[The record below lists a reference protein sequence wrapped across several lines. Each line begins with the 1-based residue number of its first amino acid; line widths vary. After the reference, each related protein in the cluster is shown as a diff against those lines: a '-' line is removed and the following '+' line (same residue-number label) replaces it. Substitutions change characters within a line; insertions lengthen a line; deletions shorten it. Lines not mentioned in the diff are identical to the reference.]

1 MLKKIKIF
9 ALCAATLSLP
19 LFFSCTSSNDSIR
32 TDKSELLNSR
42 IQMAVILPLSGKN
55 AEAAADVL
63 SGLKIG
69 VETVNNSG
77 GINGKQV
84 ELSILDSSNPEFAFV
99 ETFNSLYDRGI
110 RHFHIGFT
118 QETALKFDFMKEKED
133 CFFNFLCAYPPAVVS
148 MKGNAVRIFLNG
160 AQEADLMASK
170 VDRSDGRVK
179 HLIAMSVDDF
189 YGKSCGDY
197 LAFNLKLEKTKYYS
211 DVFGQNEK
219 DFGVFSLQISRLLGE
234 YVFYTGYG
242 KELPAFIKS
251 LGDSKQTCTVIAS
264 CGFYLDNVIVP
275 RGINFYRI
283 ETLFQQGK
291 ISNPEHSRF
300 VNASK
305 KYNLAPTWMSACGY
319 DSAIYTARAAAE
331 AGLNPKAMASWFKN
345 KKLDGAMG
353 TMIFDSAAD
362 STSQIE
368 LIQKF

>member
-179 HLIAMSVDDF
+179 HLIAMSPPDF
-189 YGKSCGDY
+189 QIAGRICVLHRIRQGITRLHKKSRRFQADLYGYRELRILSGQR
-197 LAFNLKLEKTKYYS
+197 NRPQGNKLL
-211 DVFGQNEK
+211 QNRNFVPTGK
-219 DFGVFSLQISRLLGE
+219 DFKSGTQPLCQR
-234 YVFYTGYG
+234 
-242 KELPAFIKS
+242 IK
-251 LGDSKQTCTVIAS
+251 KV
-264 CGFYLDNVIVP
+264 
-275 RGINFYRI
+275 
-283 ETLFQQGK
+283 
-291 ISNPEHSRF
+291 
-300 VNASK
+300 
-305 KYNLAPTWMSACGY
+305 
-319 DSAIYTARAAAE
+319 
-331 AGLNPKAMASWFKN
+331 
-345 KKLDGAMG
+345 
-353 TMIFDSAAD
+353 
-362 STSQIE
+362 
-368 LIQKF
+368 